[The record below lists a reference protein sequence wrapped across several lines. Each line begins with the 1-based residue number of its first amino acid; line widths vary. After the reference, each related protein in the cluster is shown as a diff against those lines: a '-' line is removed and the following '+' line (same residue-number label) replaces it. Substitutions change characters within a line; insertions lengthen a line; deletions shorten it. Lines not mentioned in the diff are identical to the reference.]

1 MLYIGPA
8 LMVSIAYMDPGNYG
22 TDLASGTAFRYDLI
36 WALWMAAGMAMILQY
51 LSGKL
56 GIASEHSL
64 AEHVKKS
71 LHRNLYVIPYWL
83 GAEAA
88 AAATDLAEYLGTV
101 IALNLLFSIPL
112 LYAAIFGAFD
122 VLIIMTM
129 MNRKFRLVEQFF
141 MLLVSVL
148 VFGFLYQLVILK
160 PDPGQIAYHSIVA
173 GPFVST
179 AILLVVG
186 NIGATVMPH
195 ALYVHSWL
203 TKNKMGI
210 TGKKM
215 TDAIDGNGGF
225 SVDMKRKT
233 RRLHL
238 WETVVFLS
246 IAGVVNVGILLVAI
260 PLYGTQN
267 LTIGLAAELLGQKF
281 GSIVPIVFALTL
293 LSSGLTSSTLG
304 TLAGQVIMEDLI
316 GKHWNVWARRIVT
329 RFVNVFPTTF
339 AILLGIDPITLLVY
353 SQVILSLMLPLPM
366 IPLVYYTSK
375 RKFMGEFINRKS
387 TMVTA
392 LVTVSVI
399 LVFNVYLIISILFP

>member
-1 MLYIGPA
+1 
-8 LMVSIAYMDPGNYG
+8 MVSIAYMDPGNYG
-22 TDLASGTAFRYDLI
+22 TDLASGTTFRYDLI

-56 GIASEHSL
+56 GIATDHSL

-71 LHRNLYVIPYWL
+71 LHRNLYVIPYWF

-101 IALNLLFSIPL
+101 IALKLLFNVPY

-122 VLIIMTM
+122 VLVIMTM
-129 MNRKFRLVEQFF
+129 MNRKFRFIEQFF

-148 VFGFLYQLVILK
+148 VFGFLYQLVIIK
-160 PDPGQIAYHSIVA
+160 PDPAQIAYHSVVP
-173 GPFVST
+173 GPFVSI

-210 TGKKM
+210 TGKKL
-215 TDAIDGNGGF
+215 TEAIDGNGGA
-225 SVDMKRKT
+225 SVEMKRKT
-233 RRLHL
+233 RHLHL
-238 WETVVFLS
+238 WETVVFLT
-246 IAGVVNVGILLVAI
+246 IAGVVNVGILLVAV
-260 PLYGTQN
+260 PLYPNPGIKIEAAAVMLGN
-267 LTIGLAAELLGQKF
+267 LF
-281 GSIVPIVFALTL
+281 GPVVPIVFALTL

-339 AILLGIDPITLLVY
+339 AILLGLDPLQLLVY

-387 TMVTA
+387 TMITA
-392 LVTVSVI
+392 IVTVGLI
-399 LVFNVYLIISILFP
+399 LAFNVYLIISILSP